1 MYTNIRYK
9 EKVDMAELNISTDDM
24 DIVQNWLK
32 LNKRMAKLVY
42 KEQLKRQKEIE
53 KNIRVKDLRP
63 IWNRTN

>member
-1 MYTNIRYK
+1 
-9 EKVDMAELNISTDDM
+9 MAELNISTDDM

-32 LNKRMAKLVY
+32 LNKRMAQLVY
-42 KEQLKRQKEIE
+42 KEQMTRQKEIE